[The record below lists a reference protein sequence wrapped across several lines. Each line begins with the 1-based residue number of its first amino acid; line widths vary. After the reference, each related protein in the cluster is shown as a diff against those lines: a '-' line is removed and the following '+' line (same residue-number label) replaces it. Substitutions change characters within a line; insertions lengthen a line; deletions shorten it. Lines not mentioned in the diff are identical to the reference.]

1 MTCTLLLAIVF
12 TTALQSLWASSS
24 PRTALE
30 RLSEARPNVRWDAK
44 SGLRADFDCD
54 GRPDQ
59 AFLGRNAGRVYVGV
73 VRAAAQKPEILDFA
87 VDASI
92 QEAICGE
99 PAELVVESLDYDPME
114 AVGSIDR
121 FQRSRRCRCR
131 CRGLELSGGECDSIH
146 LFWNHASNRLDWWR
160 E

>member
-1 MTCTLLLAIVF
+1 MTYTLFLAVMF
-12 TTALQSLWASSS
+12 ATALQTRPPSASSG
-24 PRTALE
+24 TALE
-30 RLSEARPNVRWDAK
+30 RLSAARPKVRWDAK

-54 GRPDQ
+54 RRQDQ

-99 PAELVVESLDYDPME
+99 PAKLVVESLDYDPTE
-114 AVGSIDR
+114 AVGSIDG
-121 FQRSRRCRCR
+121 FQRSRR
-131 CRGLELSGGECDSIH
+131 CRGLELSGGQCDSLH
-146 LFWNHASNRLDWWR
+146 LFWNHASKSLDWWR
-160 E
+160 L